1 MSSKLRIPSP
11 LRRFTN
17 NQSELE
23 VHGDNVQNVL
33 EELFDAHPDIK
44 NHLVEDDGS
53 LRNFVNI
60 FIDGEDIRQ
69 KGGLDAEV
77 KEGEEVRIIPSIA
90 GGATKLS
97 PQEFIRYSRHLS
109 LPEVGIEGQK
119 KIKES
124 KVLVVGA
131 GGLGCPVS
139 LYLAAAGVGTIGMV
153 DYDVVDESN
162 LQRQVLFGVD
172 QQGKSK
178 LISAKE
184 RLGNLNPN
192 TNYILHEVAL
202 SSENALDIIIYFYI
216 CSRKIKS
223 LSKLFHNP

>member
-1 MSSKLRIPSP
+1 MSSKLKIPSP

-17 NQSELE
+17 GQSELE

-33 EELFDAHPDIK
+33 AELFDAHPDIK

-77 KEGEEVRIIPSIA
+77 KEGAEVRIIPSIA

-119 KIKES
+119 KIKEFC
-124 KVLVVGA
+124 K
-131 GGLGCPVS
+131 
-139 LYLAAAGVGTIGMV
+139 
-153 DYDVVDESN
+153 
-162 LQRQVLFGVD
+162 
-172 QQGKSK
+172 
-178 LISAKE
+178 
-184 RLGNLNPN
+184 
-192 TNYILHEVAL
+192 
-202 SSENALDIIIYFYI
+202 YFY
-216 CSRKIKS
+216 
-223 LSKLFHNP
+223 

>member
-33 EELFDAHPDIK
+33 EELFEAHPDIK

-60 FIDGEDIRQ
+60 FVDGEDIRQ

-77 KEGEEVRIIPSIA
+77 KEGTDVRIIPSIA
-90 GGATKLS
+90 GGSPKLS
-97 PQEFIRYSRHLS
+97 SQEFIRYSRHLS

-119 KIKES
+119 KIKDA

-139 LYLAAAGVGTIGMV
+139 LYLAAAGVGTI
-153 DYDVVDESN
+153 
-162 LQRQVLFGVD
+162 
-172 QQGKSK
+172 
-178 LISAKE
+178 
-184 RLGNLNPN
+184 
-192 TNYILHEVAL
+192 
-202 SSENALDIIIYFYI
+202 
-216 CSRKIKS
+216 
-223 LSKLFHNP
+223 